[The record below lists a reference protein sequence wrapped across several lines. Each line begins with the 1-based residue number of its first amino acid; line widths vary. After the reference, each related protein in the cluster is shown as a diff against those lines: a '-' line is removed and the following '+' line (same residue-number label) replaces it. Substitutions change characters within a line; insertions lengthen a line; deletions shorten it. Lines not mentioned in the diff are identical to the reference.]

1 MSVGFNFID
10 DEVTSSSQPQVKS
23 GSTSLGFDLID
34 DEQPSKTLIKVV
46 GVGGAGG
53 NAINHMIESGMKGVD
68 FICANTDA
76 QALKQSKAETLIA
89 LGTSGLGAGA
99 RPEQGRVAAEQ
110 AREKI
115 RAALQGAQMVFITAG
130 MGGGT
135 GTGAAPVVAEI
146 AKELGIL
153 TVGIVTKP
161 FAYEGKKRMDIAEE
175 GITELSKHVHS
186 LVVVLNEKLFEFLG
200 EDATYEDCFREADN
214 VLNNACAGIAEIIN
228 VQGNVNVDFEDVK
241 TIMGEYGQAMMG
253 TAVASGPNRAEDAA
267 KAAIACPLLEGVSLN
282 GARGVLINVTSSKSI
297 KMSEIRKINEIIASY
312 ADKDAMIIAGNA
324 YDENMGDRVR
334 VTVVAT
340 GLGRNLALVAE
351 EEVPE
356 VAVATGTD
364 GVPLFAAERQDPL
377 AAINIRGI
385 GGARGV
391 GGRSRPFGDTADR
404 DVPAYL
410 RKQAN

>member
-1 MSVGFNFID
+1 MSAGFNFID
-10 DEVTSSSQPQVKS
+10 EDSTSSTQQNSS
-23 GSTSLGFDLID
+23 GLGFGLID

-53 NAINHMIESGMKGVD
+53 NAVNHMIDAGVRGVD

-76 QALKQSKAETLIA
+76 QALAQSKAETVIP
-89 LGTSGLGAGA
+89 LGTTGLGAGA

-115 RAALQGAQMVFITAG
+115 RSALQGAQMVFITAG

-135 GTGAAPVVAEI
+135 GTGAAPVVAEV

-161 FAYEGKKRMDIAEE
+161 FAYEGKKRMTIAEE
-175 GITELSKHVHS
+175 GVAELSKHVHS
-186 LVVVLNEKLFEFLG
+186 LVVVLNEKLIEILG
-200 EDATYEDCFREADN
+200 EDATYEECFKEADN
-214 VLNNACAGIAEIIN
+214 VLHNACAGIAEIIN

-241 TIMGEYGQAMMG
+241 TVMGEYGQAMMG
-253 TAVASGPNRAEDAA
+253 TAVASGENRAVEAA

-282 GARGVLINVTSSKSI
+282 GARGVLINVTASKNI

-312 ADKDAMIIAGNA
+312 ADKDAMIISGNA
-324 YDENMGDRVR
+324 YDESMGDRVR

-340 GLGRNLALVAE
+340 GLGRNLELVKSE
-351 EEVPE
+351 ETEEVR
-356 VAVATGTD
+356 ATGTD
-364 GVPLFAAERQDPL
+364 GMALFTPDRQDAL
-377 AAINIRGI
+377 AAIGIRGGI
-385 GGARGV
+385 RGR
-391 GGRSRPFGDTADR
+391 GGRSLGLGGEGSERE
-404 DVPAYL
+404 VPAYL

>member
-10 DEVTSSSQPQVKS
+10 DDVTSSQAQVKS
-23 GSTSLGFDLID
+23 SSVNLGFDLVD
-34 DEQPSKTLIKVV
+34 DDQPSKTLIKVV

-53 NAINHMIESGMKGVD
+53 NAVNRMIESGMKGMD

-76 QALKQSKAETLIA
+76 QALKQSKAPTLIA

-110 AREKI
+110 ARENI
-115 RAALQGAQMVFITAG
+115 RTALQGAQMVFITAG

-161 FAYEGKKRMDIAEE
+161 FSYEGKKRMDIAEE
-175 GITELSKHVHS
+175 GVAELSKHVHS
-186 LVVVLNEKLFEFLG
+186 LVVVLNEKLLEALG
-200 EDATYEDCFREADN
+200 EDATYDDCFREADN
-214 VLNNACAGIAEIIN
+214 VLLSACASIAEIIN
-228 VQGNVNVDFEDVK
+228 LQGQVNLDFEDVK
-241 TIMGEYGQAMMG
+241 TIMGEYGRSLMG
-253 TAVASGPNRAEDAA
+253 TAVASGPNRAEEAA

-282 GARGVLINVTSSKSI
+282 GARALLINITSTKSSLT
-297 KMSEIRKINEIIASY
+297 MGEVSKINKVISSY
-312 ADKDAMIIAGNA
+312 ADKDAMVISGNA
-324 YDENMGDRVR
+324 YDETMGDRIR

-340 GLGRNLALVAE
+340 GLGRNLELVAE
-351 EEVPE
+351 PEEL
-356 VAVATGTD
+356 VATGTD
-364 GVPLFAAERQDPL
+364 GVPLFTPDRQESL
-377 AAINIRGI
+377 AAINIRSN
-385 GGARGV
+385 GV
-391 GGRSRPFGDTADR
+391 RVGNFSRSRTIDSTNR

>member
-10 DEVTSSSQPQVKS
+10 DDVTSSQAQVKS
-23 GSTSLGFDLID
+23 GSVNLGFDLV
-34 DEQPSKTLIKVV
+34 DEDQPSKTLIKVV

-76 QALKQSKAETLIA
+76 QALKQSKAPTLIA
-89 LGTSGLGAGA
+89 LGISGLGAGA

-110 AREKI
+110 ARENI

-161 FAYEGKKRMDIAEE
+161 FSYEGKKRMDIAEE
-175 GITELSKHVHS
+175 GVAELSKHVHS
-186 LVVVLNEKLFEFLG
+186 LVVVLNEKLFELLG

-324 YDENMGDRVR
+324 YDESMGDRVR

-340 GLGRNLALVAE
+340 GLGRNLELVAE
-351 EEVPE
+351 AEPE
-356 VAVATGTD
+356 AVVATGTD
-364 GVPLFAAERQDPL
+364 GVPLFTPERSESL
-377 AAINIRGI
+377 AAINIRSNGVR
-385 GGARGV
+385 GGFGARA
-391 GGRSRPFGDTADR
+391 RSIDSTNR